1 MNELTTSGVL
11 QIRVLDVNHHFGD
24 SAPMLQNIDLDVPR
38 GQFIS
43 IVGASG
49 CGKTTLLNMM
59 AGLLRPTRGEVTI
72 DGAQC
77 MAPRRDVAYM
87 FARDC
92 LLPWR
97 TALENVE
104 YGLQIRGMSKRE
116 RRERAGSY
124 LARVG
129 LTGAEG
135 RYPGQLSQGM
145 RQRVAIARTLAI
157 EPSIVLLDEP
167 FAALDAQTRVS
178 IQDDFSALWEGLGT
192 TLVLVTHDLTEAI
205 CLSDRVIVM
214 AANPGRIIED
224 RQIDFARP
232 RDIEALRYTPAYQT
246 VARDLFGSIKA
257 STLVTFAEGV
267 R

>member
-1 MNELTTSGVL
+1 MTVPA
-11 QIRVLDVNHHFGD
+11 QIRVVDVHHRFGTGV
-24 SAPMLQNIDLDVPR
+24 PMLEAINLEVPK
-38 GQFIS
+38 GQFVS

-59 AGLLRPTRGEVTI
+59 AGLLQPTHGQVSI
-72 DGAQC
+72 DDALC
-77 MAPRRDVAYM
+77 RSPRRDVAYM

-97 TALENVE
+97 TAEENVE
-104 YGLQIRGMSKRE
+104 YGLQLRKVPKAE
-116 RRERAGSY
+116 RRTRARAY

-129 LTGAEG
+129 LSGAEE
-135 RYPGQLSQGM
+135 RYPAQLSQGM

-167 FAALDAQTRVS
+167 FAALDAQTRIS
-178 IQDDFSALWEGLGT
+178 IQDDFSSLWEGLGT

-205 CLSDRVIVM
+205 CLSDRVVVM
-214 AANPGRIIED
+214 AANPGRVIED
-224 RQIDFARP
+224 RPVDFARP
-232 RDIEALRYTPAYQT
+232 RDIEPLRYTPEYQEI
-246 VARDLFGSIKA
+246 ARDLFESIKA
-257 STLVTFAEGV
+257 STKVSFAQGI